1 MDVVDLVAAGEDFV
15 RNPFPHFAALRERGP
30 VHRAHLPGGY
40 HAWLVVGHQEAR
52 AALAD
57 PRLVK
62 AFPNEPGE
70 PEREPAVPHLLNT
83 DPPDH
88 TRLRGLVAREFTPGR
103 VAALA
108 PRVQEIADRLLDE
121 MLAAPDRRADL
132 VSAFS
137 FPLPV
142 TVICE
147 LIGVPNLDRDRF
159 RDWSRALTAARP
171 EEMPKVKAAMT
182 EYVDGLATAK
192 REEPGDD
199 LLSALLHT
207 TETDGDR
214 LSRAEVVG
222 MVWLL
227 LVAGHETTVGL
238 ISNGVLALLGHPN
251 QLAAL
256 RADWSLLD
264 GAVEEVLRYD
274 APVMA
279 PAVRFAAE
287 PVEIGGTVIP
297 RRDLVLPVIAEAGR
311 DPARFLDPDRFDIR
325 REPRGHLAF
334 GHGIHYCLG
343 APLAR
348 LEGRVA
354 LRALL
359 ERAPG
364 LALDSDPAALSWQP
378 GMLTRGPLRLPIRW

>member
-1 MDVVDLVAAGEDFV
+1 MAAGEDFT
-15 RNPFPHFAALRERGP
+15 RDPHRYFAAMRERGP
-30 VHRAHLPGGY
+30 VHRVRLPGDYPGWLIVGY
-40 HAWLVVGHQEAR
+40 AEAR
-52 AALAD
+52 AALTD

-62 AFPNEPGE
+62 AYPTGVDETDIERVAPG
-70 PEREPAVPHLLNT
+70 PHMLIT

-88 TRLRGLVAREFTPGR
+88 TRLRRLVSREFTPGR

-108 PRVQEIADRLLDE
+108 PRVREITDTLLDA

-137 FPLPV
+137 FPLPI

-147 LIGVPNLDRDRF
+147 LLGVPFLDRDRF
-159 RDWSRALTAARP
+159 RRWSQVMTGSADWQETDATL
-171 EEMPKVKAAMT
+171 AAMT
-182 EYVDGLATAK
+182 EYLTGLLAAK
-192 REEPGDD
+192 REQPGDD

-207 TETDGDR
+207 ADSEGDQ
-214 LSRAEVVG
+214 LSPDELLA
-222 MVWLL
+222 MCWLL
-227 LVAGHETTVGL
+227 LIAGHETTVGL
-238 ISNGVLALLGHPN
+238 ISNGVLALLRHPE

-264 GAVEEVLRYD
+264 NAVEEILRYD
-274 APVMA
+274 GPV
-279 PAVRFAAE
+279 PTPTVRFAAE
-287 PVEIGGTVIP
+287 DIEIGGTVIP
-297 RRDLVLPVIAEAGR
+297 RRDLVLPVLADADR
-311 DPARFLDPDRFDIR
+311 DPARFPDPTRFDIR
-325 REPRGHLAF
+325 RDTGGHLAF

-348 LEGRVA
+348 LEGRIA

-364 LALDSDPAALSWQP
+364 LALDADPDAVPWHP
-378 GMLTRGPLRLPIRW
+378 GILIRGPLHLPIRW